1 MINLHGT
8 VDEQAI
14 RTCIIISVAFRNR
27 VRQIELSLKSC
38 KSEYRA
44 LAVKTAFDTVLSGFM
59 STVRLP
65 ET

>member
-14 RTCIIISVAFRNR
+14 RTCIIISVAFRNS
-27 VRQIELSLKSC
+27 VRQIELSLKYC
-38 KSEYRA
+38 EFEYRA
-44 LAVKTAFDTVLSGFM
+44 LAVKTAPDTVFSGFM